1 MQFNTTVYTIVTR
14 FTPRFLWRLNA
25 SLTINAT
32 AVATESKIAVKVE
45 DQIKN
50 IAANTIIN
58 DKQHTIFNEL
68 KTKLCNDLK
77 LQPVINTKIK
87 ETQNLHE
94 ILEIMK
100 TSYMSENDIVKALKT
115 ITTWVN
121 ANNKSN
127 LSIKSNEISAQ
138 SQITLTEVDKIK
150 SEDPKDDDT
159 NKYRDLSTSAM
170 IVEVYKLAQ
179 VGKRNVKLLNYFFQ
193 NIIEYHEKLSVGAS
207 SNLLYS
213 MSTLCYSDERLL
225 KKICIDLFKNGNDVK
240 AARVVSI
247 VKSLAFVRYKNNIF
261 LNQICDEIINF
272 KNKYSIEQI
281 ASILQSFASLG
292 YSSESVNKIIQKYI
306 PYHTLDKFNS
316 QTRLN
321 LIWSFAIFKIM
332 ENIHAEYVLN
342 ENFVSKINLLDESKK
357 LSYKLKLLNINGYV
371 QYALADYSGPLLNNE
386 TISNDVPK
394 RSKQKMAYINA
405 LEVTLKNMLPSTSC
419 FNMNVN
425 TNMGFLLDAEI
436 RMDNK
441 FNFVNVNS
449 ENSGKNEDF
458 IKIGIIVVDYY
469 DMCLGNSDYQG
480 IIKLYSHLLKC
491 KNYKVLIIPYQQF
504 GLEDKIE
511 RRISYIKSRLWNLV
525 KK

>member
-1 MQFNTTVYTIVTR
+1 MQFNTTVYIVTR

-25 SLTINAT
+25 SLTTNAT
-32 AVATESKIAVKVE
+32 AVATESKNVVKLE
-45 DQIKN
+45 DQIKS
-50 IAANTIIN
+50 IAASTMTN
-58 DKQHTIFNEL
+58 DKQHTIFNKL

-77 LQPVINTKIK
+77 LQPIINTKIK

-100 TSYMSENDIVKALKT
+100 ISCMSENDIVKVLKT

-121 ANNKSN
+121 ENNKSN
-127 LSIKSNEISAQ
+127 LSITSNEISAQ
-138 SQITLTEVDKIK
+138 SQIRLTEVDKTK
-150 SEDPKDDDT
+150 SEDLKDDDID
-159 NKYRDLSTSAM
+159 KYYNLSTSAM

-179 VGKRNVKLLNYFFQ
+179 AGKRDVKLLNYFFQ
-193 NIIEYHEKLSVGAS
+193 NIIEYHERLTIGAS

-225 KKICIDLFKNGNDVK
+225 KKICTDIFKNQNDIK
-240 AARVVSI
+240 AGRLVSI
-247 VKSLAFVRYKNNIF
+247 VKSLAFVRYKNNKF

-272 KNKYSIEQI
+272 ENKYSIEQI

-292 YSSESVNKIIQKYI
+292 YDSESVNKIVQKYI
-306 PYHTLDKFNS
+306 PYHTLEKFNS

-321 LIWSFAIFKIM
+321 LVWSFAIFKIM

-342 ENFVSKINLLDESKK
+342 EKFVSKINLLDESKK

-371 QYALADYSGPLLNNE
+371 QCVLADYSGPLLNNE
-386 TISNDVPK
+386 TISNNVPK
-394 RSKQKMAYINA
+394 RSKQKMTYIDA

-419 FNMNVN
+419 FNMNIN

-436 RMDNK
+436 CMDNK

-449 ENSGKNEDF
+449 DNKNEDF

-469 DMCLGNSDYQG
+469 DTCLGNSDYQG
-480 IIKLYSHLLKC
+480 IIKLYSHLLKY
-491 KNYKVLIIPYQQF
+491 KNYKVLIVPYQHF
-504 GLEDKIE
+504 GLEDKVE
-511 RRISYIKSRLWNLV
+511 RRISYLRNRLLNLV
-525 KK
+525 KKN